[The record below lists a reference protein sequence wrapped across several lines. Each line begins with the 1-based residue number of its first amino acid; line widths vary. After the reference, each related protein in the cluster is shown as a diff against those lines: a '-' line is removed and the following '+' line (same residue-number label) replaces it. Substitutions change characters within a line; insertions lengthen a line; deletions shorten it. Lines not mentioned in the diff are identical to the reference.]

1 MHALMVH
8 GAGGGGW
15 EWNVWS
21 DVFAAGGIVASAP
34 DLQPS
39 PAGVAATTVDDY
51 VAQVRTALDALPR
64 PRALIGAS
72 LGGLLAIACSDRADA
87 LVLVNPLPP
96 APLSQQ
102 LPARE
107 WADVVAWQRDARL
120 ESTRRS
126 LIDADDATALYAF
139 RRWRDESGAVMRE
152 AYAGLELAAPACPV
166 LCIASA
172 TDRDVPM
179 PVTSALA
186 MQWDASL
193 LRVPSASHVGPL
205 LARNAAVVATQALR
219 WLSPR

>member
-1 MHALMVH
+1 VEPSGFQVSVSVRMPDWTRPVSAQEKATVTVVLFQPLAL
-8 GAGGGGW
+8 
-15 EWNVWS
+15 
-21 DVFAAGGIVASAP
+21 AAGLGV
-34 DLQPS
+34 
-39 PAGVAATTVDDY
+39 PAIRGF
-51 VAQVRTALDALPR
+51 
-64 PRALIGAS
+64 
-72 LGGLLAIACSDRADA
+72 
-87 LVLVNPLPP
+87 VLSRLMPP